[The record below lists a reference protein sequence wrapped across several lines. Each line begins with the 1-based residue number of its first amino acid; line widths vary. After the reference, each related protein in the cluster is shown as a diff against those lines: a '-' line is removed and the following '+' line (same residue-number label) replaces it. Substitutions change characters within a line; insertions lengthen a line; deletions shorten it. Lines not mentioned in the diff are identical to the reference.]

1 MDKETS
7 SKPGGNGIEDKHLLV
22 VNTGGRKKR
31 FTLKRLRELGCKLIV
46 LNATE
51 NWASAYASHWI
62 LADTYDHTAS
72 LTAVKDFFAEH
83 PELGPD
89 GIITFWEDDVLLTAR
104 IRDRLG

>member
-1 MDKETS
+1 MESTTRGMDKETS

-89 GIITFWEDDVLLTAR
+89 GIITF
-104 IRDRLG
+104 